1 MGSSLCYSSSLL
13 ILPRYHTK
21 LWSLAHGI
29 ALAGNGIGG
38 MGLSPANGALLQS
51 VNVKTAFKVSFSY
64 MPQFYSVGCI
74 ACAYCSYSLCLKIS
88 ERIILVAKGK
98 EIYG

>member
-51 VNVKTAFKVSFSY
+51 VNVKTAFKVSLSHY
-64 MPQFYSVGCI
+64 VTTLL
-74 ACAYCSYSLCLKIS
+74 ALD
-88 ERIILVAKGK
+88 LVLV
-98 EIYG
+98 EETF